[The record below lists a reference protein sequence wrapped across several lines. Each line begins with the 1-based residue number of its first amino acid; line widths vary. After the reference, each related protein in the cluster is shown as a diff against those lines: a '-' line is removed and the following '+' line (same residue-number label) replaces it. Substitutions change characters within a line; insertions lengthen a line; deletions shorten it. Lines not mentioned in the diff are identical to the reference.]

1 MANADN
7 HRTMNHRHINPSS
20 LSLAAIDDVICRGGW
35 QDWIDLRGRVLAS
48 NDVLERVQHVC
59 RPHLANGYAQRYHF
73 WMNYAQAHATAD
85 AIAA

>member
-1 MANADN
+1 MTNTDN

-48 NDVLERVQHVC
+48 SDVLERVQHVC
-59 RPHLANGYAQRYHF
+59 RPHFANGYAPRYHF

-85 AIAA
+85 ATAA